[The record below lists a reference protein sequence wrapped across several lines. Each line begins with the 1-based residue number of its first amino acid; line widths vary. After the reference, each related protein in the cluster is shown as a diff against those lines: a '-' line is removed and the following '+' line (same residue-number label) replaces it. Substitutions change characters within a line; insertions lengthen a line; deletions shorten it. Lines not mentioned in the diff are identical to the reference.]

1 MPNMVDKK
9 GGKWEEDRNDFIIRF
24 DSMSKELN
32 NKSQEVSILKEK
44 LEKFEKSKEGETPAA

>member
-32 NKSQEVSILKEK
+32 NKS
-44 LEKFEKSKEGETPAA
+44 